1 MKNLTRVTTLMIVA
15 GLITAGLAAG
25 PVFGSEVAA
34 KDEADASQK
43 AVLVTGA
50 STGIGRKITELLAAR
65 GVFVYAGARKEKDLK
80 ELDAIDNVQSIRLDV
95 TIQEDIDAA
104 VETISNEGRG
114 LYGLVNNAGVAI
126 LAPLI
131 EVEESELDFI
141 FDVNIYGPYRISK
154 AFSPLIIESK
164 GRITTISSISG
175 ILSGTFFG
183 PYSMSK
189 HAMEAYSDSLAREMG
204 KLDVKVSV
212 VEPGNYTS
220 AIGTTLKKRM
230 DAQGIDL
237 EDSLYQEEMQAIVDR
252 VGDRSQHKEPDEVA
266 EAVYHALFDTTPK
279 MRYMVVPNQNEAEWT
294 IRKAIQELVEL
305 NQDHAFSYDRDALI
319 KLLDEALAAIAAGE
333 GN

>member
-1 MKNLTRVTTLMIVA
+1 
-15 GLITAGLAAG
+15 
-25 PVFGSEVAA
+25 
-34 KDEADASQK
+34 
-43 AVLVTGA
+43 
-50 STGIGRKITELLAAR
+50 
-65 GVFVYAGARKEKDLK
+65 
-80 ELDAIDNVQSIRLDV
+80 V

-104 VETISNEGRG
+104 VRTISHEGQG

-204 KLDVKVSV
+204 KFDVKVSV

-266 EAVYHALFDTTPK
+266 EAVYHALFDPTPK
-279 MRYMVVPNQNEAEWT
+279 MRYMVVPNQKEAEWT
-294 IRKAIQELVEL
+294 IRKAIQELVQL

-319 KLLDEALAAIAAGE
+319 KMLDEALAATE
-333 GN
+333 K

>member
-15 GLITAGLAAG
+15 GLITAGLAVG
-25 PVFGSEVAA
+25 PVSGSESAA
-34 KDEADASQK
+34 KVEVDASQK

-65 GVFVYAGARKEKDLK
+65 GVFVYAGARKENDLN
-80 ELDAIDNVQSIRLDV
+80 ELDAMDNVQSIRLDV

-204 KLDVKVSV
+204 KFDVKVSV

-266 EAVYHALFDTTPK
+266 EAVYHALFDPTPK
-279 MRYMVVPNQNEAEWT
+279 MRYMVVPNQKEAEWT
-294 IRKAIQELVEL
+294 IRKAIQELVQL
-305 NQDHAFSYDRDALI
+305 NLDHAFSYDRDALI
-319 KLLDEALAAIAAGE
+319 KMLDEALAATE
-333 GN
+333 K

>member
-25 PVFGSEVAA
+25 PVFGSEAAA

-80 ELDAIDNVQSIRLDV
+80 ELDAMDNVQSIRLDV
-95 TIQEDIDAA
+95 TIQEDIDSA

-230 DAQGIDL
+230 DARGIDL
-237 EDSLYQEEMQAIVDR
+237 ADSLYQEEMQAIVDR
-252 VGDRSQHKEPDEVA
+252 AGDRSQYKEPDEVA
-266 EAVYHALFDTTPK
+266 EAVYHALFDPTPK

-319 KLLDEALAAIAAGE
+319 EMLDEALAAIAVGE
-333 GN
+333 GI

>member
-15 GLITAGLAAG
+15 GLITAGLAVG
-25 PVFGSEVAA
+25 PVFGSESAA

-50 STGIGRKITELLAAR
+50 STGIGRKITELLAAS

-80 ELDAIDNVQSIRLDV
+80 ELDAMDNVQSIRLDV

-131 EVEESELDFI
+131 EVKESELDFI
-141 FDVNIYGPYRISK
+141 FDVNIYGPYRITK

-164 GRITTISSISG
+164 GRVTTISSISG

-189 HAMEAYSDSLAREMG
+189 HAMEAYSDSLAREMQ
-204 KLDVKVSV
+204 KLDVTVSV
-212 VEPGNYTS
+212 VEPGNYNS
-220 AIGTTLKKRM
+220 AIGTTLKRRM
-230 DAQGIDL
+230 ESQGVDL
-237 EDSLYQEEMQAIVDR
+237 EGSLYQEEMQAIVDR
-252 VGDRSQHKEPDEVA
+252 VGARTQHKEPDEVA
-266 EAVYHALFDTTPK
+266 EAVYHALFDETPK
-279 MRYMVVPNQNEAEWT
+279 MRYMVVPNQKEAEWT

-319 KLLDEALAAIAAGE
+319 QMLDEALAAT

>member
-1 MKNLTRVTTLMIVA
+1 MKALARTMMLIFAA
-15 GLITAGLAAG
+15 GLISVVLIPGSAAC
-25 PVFGSEVAA
+25 SETGTMIEEVS
-34 KDEADASQK
+34 KQK

-50 STGIGRKITELLAAR
+50 STGIGRKITEVLAAR
-65 GVFVYAGARKEKDLK
+65 GVFVYAGARKEKDLL

-95 TIQEDIDAA
+95 TIQQDIDAA
-104 VETISNEGRG
+104 VETITGEGRG

-141 FDVNIYGPYRISK
+141 FDVNIYGPYRITK

-164 GRITTISSISG
+164 GRVTTISSISG

-189 HAMEAYSDSLAREMG
+189 HAMEAYSDSLAREMR
-204 KLDVKVSV
+204 KFDVKVSV
-212 VEPGNYTS
+212 VEPGNYNS
-220 AIGTTLKKRM
+220 AIGATLKKRM
-230 DAQGIDL
+230 NARGVDL
-237 EDSLYQEEMQAIVDR
+237 EGSRYQEEMQAIVDR
-252 VGDRSQHKEPDEVA
+252 VGERSQHKEPDDVA
-266 EAVYHALFDTTPK
+266 QAVYHALFDESPK
-279 MRYMVVPNQNEAEWT
+279 MRYMVVPDQEEAGWT

-319 KLLDEALAAIAAGE
+319 QMLDEALAATEIGE
-333 GN
+333 GS

>member
-1 MKNLTRVTTLMIVA
+1 MKNLTTVTTLMIVA
-15 GLITAGLAAG
+15 GLIAAGLAAG
-25 PVFGSEVAA
+25 PVFGSESAA
-34 KDEADASQK
+34 KDEADARQK

-80 ELDAIDNVQSIRLDV
+80 ELDAMDNVQSIRLDV

-141 FDVNIYGPYRISK
+141 FDVNIYGAYRITK

-164 GRITTISSISG
+164 GRVTTISSISG

-189 HAMEAYSDSLAREMG
+189 HAMEAYSDSLAREMQ
-204 KLDVKVSV
+204 KFDVKVSV
-212 VEPGNYTS
+212 VEPGNYNS

-230 DAQGIDL
+230 NAQGVDL
-237 EDSLYQEEMQAIVDR
+237 EGSRYQEEMQAIVDR
-252 VGDRSQHKEPDEVA
+252 VGERSQHKDPDDVA
-266 EAVYHALFDTTPK
+266 EAVYHALFDTSPK
-279 MRYMVVPNQNEAEWT
+279 MRYMVVPDQKEAGWT

-319 KLLDEALAAIAAGE
+319 KMLDEALAATE
-333 GN
+333 K